1 MIVLQIFVPK
11 VLRFDD
17 FHEIIAPFEQNFAH
31 SDISHD

>member
-11 VLRFDD
+11 ILRFDD
-17 FHEIIAPFEQNFAH
+17 FHEIIAPSEQKLAH